1 MKHTL
6 LAPLLA
12 GALACCASGPGTAAE
27 EYPARPITLI
37 VPFTPG
43 GGTDIMGRMIA
54 EKLGQ
59 SLGKPVVVSN
69 KPGAGGTIGTEMAAR
84 AEPDGYTLM
93 IGSVSTISI
102 NPSLYKN
109 LATNPLRDLA
119 PVSPVA
125 STPSILAVPNDLP
138 VASVQDLIAF
148 ARKSPGGIN
157 FGSAGNGTSHH
168 LAGELFKMQAGIEA
182 THVPYSGSAPA
193 LMGLT
198 RGDVQILIANAPSLL
213 PAIEGKRIKPL
224 AITSLERSSQFPDY
238 RTVSESGLPGFEV
251 IVWYGLF
258 APGGTPAAV
267 VDRLNA
273 EIRRI
278 TALPDVQKRLLAEG
292 AEPMNSSPKEFA
304 DRIRSDYE
312 KWKLVVDA
320 SGAKSE

>member
-1 MKHTL
+1 MKRKL
-6 LAPLLA
+6 LIGL
-12 GALACCASGPGTAAE
+12 LACCASAVVTAADD
-27 EYPARPITLI
+27 YPTKTITLI

-43 GGTDIMGRMIA
+43 GGTDIMGRMVA
-54 EKLGQ
+54 EKLSQ

-69 KPGAGGTIGTEMAAR
+69 RPGAGGTIGTDLAAR

-102 NPSLYKN
+102 NPSLYKK

-125 STPSILAVPNDLP
+125 STPSILAVPKDLP
-138 VASVQDLIAF
+138 VASVQDLIAL
-148 ARKSPGGIN
+148 ARKNPGSMN
-157 FGSAGNGTSHH
+157 FGSAGQGTSHH

-213 PAIEGKRIKPL
+213 PAIEGGRIKPL
-224 AITSLERSSQFPDY
+224 AITSLERSAQFPDY
-238 RTVSESGLPGFEV
+238 KTVSESGLKGFEV

-258 APGGTPAAV
+258 APAGTPAPV
-267 VDRLNA
+267 VDRLNN
-273 EIRRI
+273 EIRKI

-292 AEPMNSSPKEFA
+292 AEPMASSPQEFA
-304 DRIRSDYE
+304 ARIQSDYE
-312 KWKLVVDA
+312 KWNKVVEA
-320 SGAKSE
+320 SGAKIE

>member
-1 MKHTL
+1 MKRKL
-6 LAPLLA
+6 LIGL
-12 GALACCASGPGTAAE
+12 LACCASAVVTAADD
-27 EYPARPITLI
+27 YPTKTITLI

-43 GGTDIMGRMIA
+43 GGTDIMGRMVA
-54 EKLGQ
+54 EKLSQ

-69 KPGAGGTIGTEMAAR
+69 RPGAGGTIGTDLAAR

-102 NPSLYKN
+102 NPSLYKK

-125 STPSILAVPNDLP
+125 STPSILAVPKDLP
-138 VASVQDLIAF
+138 VASVQDLIAL
-148 ARKSPGGIN
+148 ARKNPGSMN
-157 FGSAGNGTSHH
+157 FGSAGQGTSHH

-213 PAIEGKRIKPL
+213 PAIEGRRIKPL
-224 AITSLERSSQFPDY
+224 AITSLERSTQFPDY
-238 RTVSESGLPGFEV
+238 KTVSESGLKGFEV

-258 APGGTPAAV
+258 APAGTPAPV
-267 VDRLNA
+267 VDRLNT
-273 EIRRI
+273 EIRKI

-292 AEPMNSSPKEFA
+292 AEPMASSPQEFA
-304 DRIRSDYE
+304 ARIQSDYE
-312 KWKLVVDA
+312 KWNKVVEA
-320 SGAKSE
+320 SGAKIE